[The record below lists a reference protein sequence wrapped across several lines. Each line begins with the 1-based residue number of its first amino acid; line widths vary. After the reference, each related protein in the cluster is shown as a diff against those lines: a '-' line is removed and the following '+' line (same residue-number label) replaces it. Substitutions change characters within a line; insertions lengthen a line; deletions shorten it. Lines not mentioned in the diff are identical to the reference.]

1 MATREIVIGYNGGT
15 DTVTVAAERTEWDR
29 DGTCK
34 AYADD
39 EQVAEVPDAA
49 FAVAAEQYGGA

>member
-1 MATREIVIGYNGGT
+1 MTTRDIVIGYDGG
-15 DTVTVAAERTEWDR
+15 DRTVTVDAERTEWDR
-29 DGTCK
+29 DGTCT
-34 AYADD
+34 AYADG

>member
-29 DGTCK
+29 DGTCT
-34 AYADD
+34 AYADG

-49 FAVAAEQYGGA
+49 FAVAADQYGGA

>member
-1 MATREIVIGYNGGT
+1 MTARDIVIGYDDG
-15 DTVTVAAERTEWDR
+15 DRTVTVDAERTEWDR

-34 AYADD
+34 AYADG

-49 FAVAAEQYGGA
+49 FAVAADQYGGA